1 MLLKYTYY
9 LKWNTDS
16 MQSLLTYQW
25 RSSQLEQLILKF
37 IQNHRRHQTDK
48 EVLRKNKVG
57 DITLPGTKL
66 YYKATIIK
74 TVWCQHKNR
83 HDGIK

>member
-1 MLLKYTYY
+1 MLLKYAYY

-57 DITLPGTKL
+57 GNTLPGIKL